1 MFWVKLK
8 SLVIEGFYNIV
19 INIHGGRTNK
29 RRKTKKVS
37 KRFFRLV
44 RSNDVFNI
52 IG

>member
-1 MFWVKLK
+1 MNKLT
-8 SLVIEGFYNIV
+8 
-19 INIHGGRTNK
+19 HGGSINK

-37 KRFFRLV
+37 KRFFMVV